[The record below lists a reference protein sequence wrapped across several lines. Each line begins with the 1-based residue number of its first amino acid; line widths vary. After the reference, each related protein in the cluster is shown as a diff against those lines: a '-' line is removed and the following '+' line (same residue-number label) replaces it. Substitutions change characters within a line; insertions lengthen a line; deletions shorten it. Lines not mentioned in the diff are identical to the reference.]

1 MAWQVGGDGL
11 VHELV
16 SGMLQR
22 PDHLRLP
29 VGVLPAGSLRQ
40 MRVCSASV
48 QQFINPDVACML
60 CQMLVNRN
68 KLS

>member
-29 VGVLPAGSLRQ
+29 VGVLPAGRW
-40 MRVCSASV
+40 
-48 QQFINPDVACML
+48 ACATLL
-60 CQMLVNRN
+60 CCLFAIVLL
-68 KLS
+68 KLNV